1 MEKQSSRIVNKGL
14 AGEPQHLVIQV
25 IDTLKIFEFSQIKHV
40 NESDV
45 IRDITLIDDELN
57 QPEILHI
64 LNAMGHVVDIT
75 FDENENV
82 TIYF

>member
-25 IDTLKIFEFSQIKHV
+25 TDTLKIFEFSQIKHV

-57 QPEILHI
+57 QSEILHI
-64 LNAMGHVVDIT
+64 LNAMGQTVDIT

>member
-1 MEKQSSRIVNKGL
+1 MEKKSSRIVNKGL

-25 IDTLKIFEFSQIKHV
+25 TDTLKIFEFSQIKHV

-45 IRDITLIDDELN
+45 IRDITLVDDELN
-57 QPEILHI
+57 QSEILHI
-64 LNAMGHVVDIT
+64 LNAMGQTVDIT

>member
-14 AGEPQHLVIQV
+14 AGEPQHIVIQV
-25 IDTLKIFEFSQIKHV
+25 TDTLKIFEFSQIKHV

-45 IRDITLIDDELN
+45 IRDITLVDDELN
-57 QPEILHI
+57 QSEILHI
-64 LNAMGHVVDIT
+64 LNVMGQTVDIT

>member
-14 AGEPQHLVIQV
+14 AGEPQQLVIQV

-45 IRDITLIDDELN
+45 IRDVILVDDDFN

-64 LNAMGHVVDIT
+64 LNSMGHVVDIT